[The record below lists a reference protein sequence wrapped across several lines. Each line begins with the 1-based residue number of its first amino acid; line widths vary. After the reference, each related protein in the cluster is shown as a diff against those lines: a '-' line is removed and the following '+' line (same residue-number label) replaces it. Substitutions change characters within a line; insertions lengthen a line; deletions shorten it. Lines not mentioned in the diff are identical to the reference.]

1 MSRKWLVLISGV
13 LLVMTLAVVP
23 AAAQS
28 GIVWN
33 TEFFNNPILYGRSI
47 AQRQDNAIA
56 FDWGNGAPQSGIN
69 ADNFSARFGTD
80 PFFQQGTYR
89 FWVLAD
95 DQVRV
100 WVDYNRVPLID
111 TFTNPAV
118 ANIVSADIQMA
129 QGTHH
134 IQVDYAEQAG
144 NAYVYVTWANLATN
158 PTGPNFPPLNNSNPG
173 VPSSG
178 PWTAQY
184 FANPSLFSSPT
195 LIQTEVSP
203 THDWGLGS
211 PTASIPADNFSARWT
226 SVQTLPAA
234 TYQLV
239 VKADDGVR
247 VAIDNIYYLNE
258 WHSATGQTYTVN
270 VPLAAGQ
277 HTFLIEYYEAAGAAF
292 LNYSFLPLG
301 AGGGVATPVPTVPP
315 VLTGA
320 YATVTGA
327 YRLNVRATPDPINGA
342 ILTKIN
348 RLESYPIVGR
358 NANTT
363 WWQLN
368 VNGTIGWVNAR
379 FVTAYNTS
387 GVPVSGGGV
396 VVPTATPIAINCSTA
411 PAPRLTAGRYG
422 RVTPG
427 LPNNIRSQ
435 PNSSAQLL
443 GQVPPGAIFAVLSSP
458 TCASGLYWYQVNY
471 NGLVGWTPEGG
482 SGQYWVE
489 PL

>member
-1 MSRKWLVLISGV
+1 MSRKWLGLFIGV
-13 LLVMTLAVVP
+13 LLVVGMNIMP

-33 TEFFNNPILYGRSI
+33 TEFFNNNILYGRSI
-47 AQRQDNAIA
+47 IQRQDNAVA
-56 FDWGNGAPQSGIN
+56 FDWGSGSPQSGID

-80 PFFQQGTYR
+80 PYFNAGTYR
-89 FWVLAD
+89 FWALAD

-111 TFTNPAV
+111 TFTNASV
-118 ANIVSADIQMA
+118 AKIVSADIQMA
-129 QGTHH
+129 AGTHH
-134 IQVDYAEQAG
+134 IQVDYAESAG

-158 PTGPNFPPLNNSNPG
+158 PGGPNFPPLNNSNPG

-195 LIQTEVSP
+195 LIQTEATPS
-203 THDWGLGS
+203 HDWGSGS
-211 PTASIPADNFSARWT
+211 PTASIPVDNFSARWT
-226 SVQTLPAA
+226 SVQTLPAG
-234 TYQLV
+234 TYQMI

-247 VAIDNIYYLNE
+247 VAVDNIYYINE

-270 VPLAAGQ
+270 VTLSAGQ
-277 HTFLIEYYEAAGAAF
+277 HTFLIEYYEALGAAF
-292 LNYSFLPLG
+292 MNYSFLPLG
-301 AGGGVATPVPTVPP
+301 NGGGIATPIPTVPP
-315 VLTGA
+315 VITGA

-327 YRLNVRATPDPINGA
+327 YRLNVRAVPDPINGA

-348 RLESYPIVGR
+348 RNESYPIVGR
-358 NANTT
+358 NSSTT

-368 VNGTIGWVNAR
+368 VNGIIGWVNAR
-379 FVTAYNTS
+379 FVTAYNTT
-387 GVPVSGGGV
+387 GVPVSSGGV
-396 VVPTATPIAINCSTA
+396 VVPTPTTSAINCSSA
-411 PAPRLTAGRYG
+411 PTPRLGAGRYS

-427 LPNNIRSQ
+427 LPNNIRLLPDS
-435 PNSSAQLL
+435 NAQLI
-443 GQVPPGAIFAVLSSP
+443 GQIPPGGVFAILSNA

-471 NGLVGWTPEGG
+471 NGLIGWTPEGG
-482 SGQYWVE
+482 SGQYWIE
-489 PL
+489 PI